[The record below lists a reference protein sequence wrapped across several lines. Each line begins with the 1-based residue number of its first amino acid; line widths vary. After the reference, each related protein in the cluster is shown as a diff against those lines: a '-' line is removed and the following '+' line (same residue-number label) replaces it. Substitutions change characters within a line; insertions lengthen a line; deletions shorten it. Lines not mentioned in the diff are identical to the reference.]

1 MFSEDGNMTRR
12 EFIRAGVAAGLFPA
26 LLKARA
32 DGTAGGG
39 MNDDNGAF
47 RTRLR
52 AALIARRA
60 DPETCERIAAAG
72 FAGVELTAK
81 DISTETARAFRA
93 NAERAGIRIHSL
105 MGAGWSAFNAK
116 DPAAR
121 RVAIEAMKQRLRA
134 AGECGASTVLCV
146 PARVGGVEMPRP
158 SAFRL
163 VYDPQT
169 LQLKSVVEGDNAPY
183 AAYIAAHNEATR
195 LTADA
200 VRELIP
206 VAAEA
211 GVSLCLE
218 NVWNNLWVKPD
229 YMASLVRSFE
239 SAWVK
244 AYLDL
249 GNHVCYAPVEAWLRA
264 EKGLVAKLHI
274 KDFLS
279 DKTLP
284 HEGRFVP
291 IGRGSID
298 WKSVRRVIEEIGYSG
313 WVTIESSGFT
323 DAEHRQIMNR
333 FFKGEGA

>member
-1 MFSEDGNMTRR
+1 MCT
-12 EFIRAGVAAGLFPA
+12 GVAAGVVSAFPA
-26 LLKARA
+26 VGVEPSPTVGRP
-32 DGTAGGG
+32 
-39 MNDDNGAF
+39 DDNGAF
-47 RTRLR
+47 KTRLR
-52 AALIARRA
+52 AALIARQA
-60 DPETCERIAAAG
+60 DPATCNRIAAAG
-72 FAGVELTAK
+72 FSGVELTEK
-81 DISTETARAFRA
+81 GITTDVARTFRA
-93 NAERAGIRIHSL
+93 NAAKAGIRIHSL

-121 RVAIEAMKQRLRA
+121 RASIDKMKQRLLA
-134 AGECGASTVLCV
+134 ANECGASTVLCV
-146 PARVGGVEMPRP
+146 PARIGGMAMPSP
-158 SAFRL
+158 SAFKP
-163 VYDPQT
+163 VFDAGT
-169 LQLKSVVEGDNAPY
+169 LELKSVVEGDNAPF
-183 AAYIAAHNEATR
+183 AEYIAAHNEATKW
-195 LTADA
+195 TMEA

-211 GVSLCLE
+211 GVALCLE
-218 NVWNNLWVKPD
+218 NVWNNLWVVPAF
-229 YMASLVRSFE
+229 MAALVRSFD

-284 HEGRFVP
+284 HEGKFVP

-313 WVTIESSGFT
+313 WVSIESGGFS